1 MSAFTAICVAI
12 LLGVW
17 VVETVLFVLSY
28 VRSDSR
34 GEGSRPAEPL
44 L

>member
-1 MSAFTAICVAI
+1 MSAFTAICVSI

-28 VRSDSR
+28 RTSAR
-34 GEGSRPAEPL
+34 TEGSRPAERL

>member
-1 MSAFTAICVAI
+1 MSAFTAICVAT

-17 VVETVLFVLSY
+17 LVETVLFVLSY
-28 VRSDSR
+28 RTSAR
-34 GEGSRPAEPL
+34 AEGSRPAEPL

>member
-17 VVETVLFVLSY
+17 LVETVLFVLSY
-28 VRSDSR
+28 RTSARAD
-34 GEGSRPAEPL
+34 GPRPTDPL